1 MKELF
6 FVIFGEDFIIFL
18 VLLIYNVGFTV
29 KIFVSASFWILSI
42 VISVHSCIT
51 VLYSG

>member
-1 MKELF
+1 MKELV
-6 FVIFGEDFIIFL
+6 FVIFGEDFVVFM

-29 KIFVSASFWILSI
+29 KIFVLASFWILSI